1 MPLVVR
7 WCARHAG
14 TLGRLV
20 CRVVQA
26 AKPDCLIES
35 NAGILRPVVGFV
47 KCFLGQ
53 SLPMAQIGVF
63 RRFAVWVV
71 CHIMRGHKWRF
82 GRVWAQWRGMVA
94 VWVLRRRFVVFRQ
107 PEKCA

>member
-1 MPLVVR
+1 MQTVKMPLVVR

-35 NAGILRPVVGFV
+35 NAVILRPVVGFV

-53 SLPMAQIGVF
+53 SLPMA
-63 RRFAVWVV
+63 
-71 CHIMRGHKWRF
+71 
-82 GRVWAQWRGMVA
+82 
-94 VWVLRRRFVVFRQ
+94 
-107 PEKCA
+107 